1 MTSENPWAQFGGS
14 DYTIRNLGRPA
25 VFFIPVRNFTRE
37 ARDELERVLAEE
49 FGAFSFDDVPNHGMW
64 RDGAGRLVEDRSV
77 KYTVSFAGKERI
89 PLLIRILVNLARLL
103 GEESIYLEAG
113 QYACEVVPGD

>member
-1 MTSENPWAQFGGS
+1 MAHEDPWAGFGGS
-14 DYTIRNLGRPA
+14 DYTLRNLGRPA

-37 ARDELERVLAEE
+37 ARSELEKLLAET

-64 RDGAGRLVEDRSV
+64 RNANGTLVEDRSV
-77 KYTVSFAGKERI
+77 KYTVSFVGKERI

-103 GEESIYLEAG
+103 REDSIYLEAG
-113 QYACEVVPGD
+113 QYACEVVPD